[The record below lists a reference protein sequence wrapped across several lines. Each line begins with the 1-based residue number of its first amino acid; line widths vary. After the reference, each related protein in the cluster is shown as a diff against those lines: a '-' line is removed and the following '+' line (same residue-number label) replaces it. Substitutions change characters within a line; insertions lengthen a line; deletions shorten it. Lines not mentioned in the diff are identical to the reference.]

1 MNLIDAKNISHA
13 YRGQQVLSKVSF
25 NLKEGS
31 WTALIGPNGSG
42 KTTLIKLLL
51 GLLPLQ
57 SGKLN
62 FWQKEY
68 FKELGYLE
76 QKITPPK
83 LMPMTA
89 FEVVKM
95 GLLSTKKSP
104 KIFNK
109 EDIKT
114 ALKMMRTT
122 NCFQYRNKLFTE
134 LSGGQQQRVLLARTL
149 VNNPKLIILDEPTTA
164 LDSTSRESF
173 FELLLKLNKEQ
184 KTTILLITHDIAEIG
199 KYATDFMVLDKELI
213 FSGSKEDFCSS
224 EAVANYFGSYTQH
237 IMDHLHSEESCPF
250 PAHEHHHTHKHEH
263 TEAK

>member
-1 MNLIDAKNISHA
+1 MNLIEAKNISHS
-13 YRGQQVLSKVSF
+13 YRGQQVLNKVSF
-25 NLKEGS
+25 SLKEGS

-42 KTTLIKLLL
+42 KTTLIKIIL

-57 SGKLN
+57 SGHLK
-62 FWQKEY
+62 FWQKDHA
-68 FKELGYLE
+68 KELGYLE
-76 QKITPPK
+76 QKITPPR
-83 LMPMTA
+83 LMPLTA

-109 EDIKT
+109 EDLKT
-114 ALKMMRTT
+114 ALNMMRTT
-122 NCFQYRNKLFTE
+122 NCFKYRNKLFTE

-149 VNNPKLIILDEPTTA
+149 VNKPKLIILDEPTTA

-173 FELLLKLNKEQ
+173 FELLSKLNQEQ

-199 KYATDFMVLDKELI
+199 KYASDFMVLDKELI
-213 FSGSKEDFCSS
+213 FSGSKEDFCTSK
-224 EAVANYFGSYTQH
+224 AVAAYFGSYTQH
-237 IMDHLHSEESCPF
+237 IMDHLHSEDSCPF
-250 PAHEHHHTHKHEH
+250 PFHTHKHCHEH

>member
-1 MNLIDAKNISHA
+1 MNLIEAKNISHA
-13 YRGQQVLSKVSF
+13 YRGQQVLNKVSF
-25 NLKEGS
+25 TLKEGS

-42 KTTLIKLLL
+42 KTTLIKLIL
-51 GLLPLQ
+51 GLLSLQ
-57 SGKLN
+57 SGRLN
-62 FWQKEY
+62 LWQKNY

-76 QKITPPK
+76 QKITPPR
-83 LMPMTA
+83 LMPLTA

-109 EDIKT
+109 EDLKT
-114 ALKMMRTT
+114 ALNIMHTT
-122 NCFQYRNKLFTE
+122 NCFKYRNKLFTE

-199 KYATDFMVLDKELI
+199 KYADSFMVLDKELI

-224 EAVANYFGSYTQH
+224 KAVANYFGSYTQH
-237 IMDHLHSEESCPF
+237 IMDHLHTEDSCPHGH
-250 PAHEHHHTHKHEH
+250 HEHSHEH
-263 TEAK
+263 KEAK

>member
-1 MNLIDAKNISHA
+1 MNLIEAKNISHA

-25 NLKEGS
+25 SLKEGS

-51 GLLPLQ
+51 GIVPLQ
-57 SGKLN
+57 SGKIN
-62 FWQKEY
+62 YWQKEY

-76 QKITPPK
+76 QKITPPR
-83 LMPMTA
+83 LMPITA

-95 GLLSTKKSP
+95 GLLSTKKSL

-109 EDIKT
+109 EDLKT
-114 ALKMMRTT
+114 ALNMMLTT
-122 NCFQYRNKLFTE
+122 NCFKYRNKLFTE

-149 VNNPKLIILDEPTTA
+149 VNKPKLIILDEPTTA

-173 FELLLKLNKEQ
+173 FELLSKLNKEQ

-213 FSGSKEDFCSS
+213 FCGSKEDFCTSQ
-224 EAVANYFGSYTQH
+224 AVANYFGSYTQH
-237 IMDHLHSEESCPF
+237 IMDHLHSEDSCPF
-250 PAHEHHHTHKHEH
+250 PAHMHNHTHEH
-263 TEAK
+263 KEEK

>member
-1 MNLIDAKNISHA
+1 MNLIEAKNISHA

-25 NLKEGS
+25 SLKEGS
-31 WTALIGPNGSG
+31 WMALIGPNGSG

-51 GLLPLQ
+51 GIVPLQ
-57 SGKLN
+57 SGKIN
-62 FWQKEY
+62 YWQKEY

-83 LMPMTA
+83 LMPITA

-95 GLLSTKKSP
+95 GLLSTKKSL

-109 EDIKT
+109 EDLKT
-114 ALKMMRTT
+114 ALNMMLTT
-122 NCFQYRNKLFTE
+122 NCFKYRNKLFTE

-149 VNNPKLIILDEPTTA
+149 VNKPKLIILDEPTTA

-173 FELLLKLNKEQ
+173 FELLSKLNKEQ

-213 FSGSKEDFCSS
+213 FCGSKEDFCTSQ
-224 EAVANYFGSYTQH
+224 AVANYFGSYTQH
-237 IMDHLHSEESCPF
+237 IMDHLHTEDSCPF
-250 PAHEHHHTHKHEH
+250 PAHMHNHTHEH
-263 TEAK
+263 KEEK

>member
-1 MNLIDAKNISHA
+1 MNLIEAKNISHA
-13 YRGQQVLSKVSF
+13 YRGQQVLHKISF
-25 NLKEGS
+25 NLEEGS

-76 QKITPPK
+76 QKITPPR
-83 LMPMTA
+83 LMPLTA

-95 GLLSTKKSP
+95 GLLSTKKSL
-104 KIFNK
+104 KIFSK
-109 EDIKT
+109 EDIKS

-122 NCFQYRNKLFTE
+122 NCFQYRNKLFSE

-149 VNNPKLIILDEPTTA
+149 INKPKLIILDEPTTA

-199 KYATDFMVLDKELI
+199 KYATAFMVLDKELI

-224 EAVANYFGSYTQH
+224 QAVADYFGSYTQH
-237 IMDHLHSEESCPF
+237 IMDHLHSEDSCPF
-250 PAHEHHHTHKHEH
+250 PTHEHHHARK
-263 TEAK
+263 EAK

>member
-1 MNLIDAKNISHA
+1 MNLIESKNISHS
-13 YRGQQVLSKVSF
+13 YRGQQVLSKISF
-25 NLKEGS
+25 SLKEGS

-57 SGKLN
+57 NGKIDY
-62 FWQKEY
+62 WQKEY
-68 FKELGYLE
+68 FRELGYLE

-83 LMPMTA
+83 LMPITA

-109 EDIKT
+109 EDLKT
-114 ALKMMRTT
+114 ALNMMRTT
-122 NCFQYRNKLFTE
+122 NCFKYRNKLFTE

-173 FELLLKLNKEQ
+173 FELLSKLNKEQ

-213 FSGSKEDFCSS
+213 FCGSKEEFCTSQ
-224 EAVANYFGSYTQH
+224 AVANYFGSYTQH
-237 IMDHLHSEESCPF
+237 IMDHLHSEDSCPF
-250 PAHEHHHTHKHEH
+250 PAHIHNHAHEH
-263 TEAK
+263 TEEK